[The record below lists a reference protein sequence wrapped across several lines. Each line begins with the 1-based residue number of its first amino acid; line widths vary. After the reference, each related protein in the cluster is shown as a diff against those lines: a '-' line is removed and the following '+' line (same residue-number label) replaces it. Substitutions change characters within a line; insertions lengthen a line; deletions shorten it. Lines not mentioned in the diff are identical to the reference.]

1 MAEEA
6 IFVDADSTL
15 LLKKAVAKN
24 LYSKKVDQLKI
35 SEILEISQP
44 MVSNY
49 CSSNDKIP
57 KNILDLAEKISNK
70 IITGKSAVFHTCV
83 SFDNETF
90 EGNFYVARKNEI
102 ISDESNYVVDNLT
115 EAFLLLKDRDIG
127 GLVPEVKINIAMS
140 KGKADSNEDVAAFL
154 NGLIIADDKVTGTNG
169 IRFGKSKHL
178 SFLLLYLKRYLNVN
192 AIMNIAYIKDIDKTS
207 FNYGYLSKD
216 FKLKNNE
223 KNVDILLHKGDFGIE
238 PCAYVLG
245 ADAVDVAEKVIK
257 LSEEIL

>member
-6 IFVDADSTL
+6 IFVVAENTS
-15 LLKKAVAKN
+15 LLKRAVAKN
-24 LYSKKVDQLKI
+24 LYSKKFDQSKI
-35 SEILEISQP
+35 SDILKISQP

-57 KNILDLAEKISNK
+57 KNILDLAEKISDK
-70 IITGKSAVFHTCV
+70 IIVGKSVVFHACV
-83 SFDNETF
+83 SFDNEPF
-90 EGNFYVARKNEI
+90 QGNFYVARKNEI
-102 ISDESNYVVDNLT
+102 ISDESNYIVDNLT

-127 GLVPEVKINIAMS
+127 GLVPEVKVNIAMS
-140 KGKADSNEDVAAFL
+140 KDKADSNEDVAAFL

-169 IRFGKSKHL
+169 VRFGKSKHL
-178 SFLLLYLKRYLNVN
+178 SSLLLYLKKHMDVN
-192 AIMNIAYIKDIDKTS
+192 SIMNISYIKNMDKTG

-238 PCAYVLG
+238 PCSYVIG
-245 ADAVDVAEKVIK
+245 KNAVDVANKVIK
-257 LSEEIL
+257 IKAGSK